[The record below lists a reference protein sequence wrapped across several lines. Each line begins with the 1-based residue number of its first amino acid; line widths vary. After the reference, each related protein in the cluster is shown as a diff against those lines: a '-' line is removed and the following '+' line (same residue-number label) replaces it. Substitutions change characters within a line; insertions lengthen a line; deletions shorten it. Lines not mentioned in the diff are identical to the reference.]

1 MATVEDALV
10 PLYLHHRY
18 AVEAAASAIGGQD
31 YTYAL
36 RGDGH
41 TPVSW
46 VPAARQK
53 AALDALL
60 VTIKPSEL
68 TIAKA
73 ILDAIPP
80 RPSGVEGSR
89 ELFPRTTGGAFDPIM
104 PATVAADMTI
114 GFILTPPRA
123 SRLVAEKAVDSTLP
137 GLDDVIERL
146 IAAAFNATPASAYE
160 AEVSRSTQRV
170 LTSYL
175 MRLAASAPSSQ
186 VRAVA
191 AFELHKIAG
200 KLVRTPTMP
209 VAEQAHRQLL
219 AGDIDR
225 FFTGPGD
232 PVTRI
237 IQVPGLPPG
246 APIGE
251 PAFSVLLG
259 EMDCSWVARSRY

>member
-1 MATVEDALV
+1 
-10 PLYLHHRY
+10 
-18 AVEAAASAIGGQD
+18 
-31 YTYAL
+31 
-36 RGDGH
+36 
-41 TPVSW
+41 

-60 VTIKPSEL
+60 VTLKPSEL
-68 TIAKA
+68 TIAKT

-80 RPSGVEGSR
+80 RPSGIEDSR
-89 ELFPRTTGGAFDPIM
+89 ELFPRTTGGAFDPIT

-114 GFILTPPRA
+114 GFILTPTRA

-137 GLDDVIERL
+137 GLDDVIDRL
-146 IAAAFNATPASAYE
+146 ITAAFGAPTASTYE
-160 AEVSRSTQRV
+160 AEISRSTQRV

-175 MRLAASAPSSQ
+175 MRLAASAPSSE
-186 VRAVA
+186 VRAIA

-200 KLVRTPTMP
+200 RLVRTPAMP

-219 AGDIDR
+219 VSDIDR

-232 PVTRI
+232 PATRI
-237 IQVPGLPPG
+237 IQVPGIPPG

-259 EMDCSWVARSRY
+259 EPTCVWASQQRLR